1 MGVKSMDFADDNST
15 PPWTLNSADES
26 EITNSETYANFVTT
40 IENEIRKN
48 LLSNRPQANSFY
60 AKIAFDLHFITYD
73 GRSDLYWSLGDASIS
88 SYGSVCSSGGSV
100 SYKAEMTL
108 TKTYSFGNKG
118 TYASRTPTAMGYR
131 LQTHGWLRPYQIEG
145 SWAQTFNFSD

>member
-1 MGVKSMDFADDNST
+1 MDFADDNST

-60 AKIAFDLHFITYD
+60 AKIAFDLHFTHISQINFT
-73 GRSDLYWSLGDASIS
+73 SWS
-88 SYGSVCSSGGSV
+88 
-100 SYKAEMTL
+100 
-108 TKTYSFGNKG
+108 
-118 TYASRTPTAMGYR
+118 
-131 LQTHGWLRPYQIEG
+131 
-145 SWAQTFNFSD
+145 